1 MVVEIKLSNGSTKE
15 LEPPTEDLE
24 IKEEVPDPPI
34 ANVTIHNVES
44 MTSVHE
50 ELDIKEDIK
59 EEENDPSEMSCSLV
73 HCPIM
78 EGSLVQNMD
87 LPIIAESPLHIP
99 KKKPKRTLIS
109 TSKMKEYMAK
119 KSDVKAK
126 KNTLDKSKKKVII
139 PSLIKK
145 KPQESVTSS
154 NKKRDTKKNIKV
166 ILGIK
171 DKENKK
177 GQKSPIKPCIVQLR
191 RLETEITSITDIK
204 PRKSYMTPYGVAVTP
219 CSVPLVPCD
228 MPENIQNKKGKIFSH
243 KKHSCDKCGKSF

>member
-1 MVVEIKLSNGSTKE
+1 MVVEIKLSSGSTKE

-99 KKKPKRTLIS
+99 KTKPKRTLIS
-109 TSKMKEYMAK
+109 TSKMKAYMAMKNDVKVKK
-119 KSDVKAK
+119 KSL
-126 KNTLDKSKKKVII
+126 NKSKKKVIV

-145 KPQESVTSS
+145 TPQYTNV
-154 NKKRDTKKNIKV
+154 
-166 ILGIK
+166 
-171 DKENKK
+171 
-177 GQKSPIKPCIVQLR
+177 
-191 RLETEITSITDIK
+191 
-204 PRKSYMTPYGVAVTP
+204 TPYGVAVKP

-228 MPENIQNKKGKIFSH
+228 IHDNVQYKSKKSFSH
-243 KKHSCDKCGKSF
+243 KNCEEEDPLLISVRLKSGEILKTSSEILEKLCHEIKSPDTKSPVIVWTGR

>member
-1 MVVEIKLSNGSTKE
+1 MVVEIKLSSGSTKE

-59 EEENDPSEMSCSLV
+59 EEENDPSEMNYSLHCPLV

-78 EGSLVQNMD
+78 ESSSVQNMD

-99 KKKPKRTLIS
+99 KTKPKRTLIS
-109 TSKMKEYMAK
+109 TSKMKAYMAMK
-119 KSDVKAK
+119 NDVKAK
-126 KNTLDKSKKKVII
+126 KKSLNKSKKKVIV

-145 KPQESVTSS
+145 TPQYT
-154 NKKRDTKKNIKV
+154 N
-166 ILGIK
+166 
-171 DKENKK
+171 
-177 GQKSPIKPCIVQLR
+177 
-191 RLETEITSITDIK
+191 
-204 PRKSYMTPYGVAVTP
+204 VTP

-228 MPENIQNKKGKIFSH
+228 MHDNVRYKSK
-243 KKHSCDKCGKSF
+243 KSFPHKNCEEEDPLLISVRLKSGELLKTSTEILAKLCREIKSPAGPNLQ